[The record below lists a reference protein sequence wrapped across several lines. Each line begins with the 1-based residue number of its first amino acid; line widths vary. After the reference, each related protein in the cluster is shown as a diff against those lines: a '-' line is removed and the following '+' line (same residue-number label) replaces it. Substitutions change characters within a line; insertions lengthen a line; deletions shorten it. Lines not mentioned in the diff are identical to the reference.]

1 MWLSEERS
9 IFFSDLDSA
18 QSRKL
23 FRKFVRRW
31 NSGKLKKKYYS
42 GIQSSSLRHSS
53 QTDYKWKVSSED
65 KDKLTSVCDQV
76 SSWTSASSF
85 KHEQEPSSSVIG
97 PRVIGPV
104 MKPAK
109 RDPYK
114 EEEEFERQREHLKK
128 ERKEY
133 RKYNEMV
140 MDEILPKATGF
151 AAKIE
156 KKRARVEA
164 RREREISPDFNESTL
179 MGGATSDIKAKLM
192 TEQKQREHR
201 AQAASQKIIDYQAK
215 EKARVAAILEQARA
229 NKKEGS
235 LW

>member
-1 MWLSEERS
+1 MLAAKLKLYKYLLSIRHSKERKRRRHSSEVKKKKSKSSKTKILREKVKDEDYFIRSTEFRMWLSEERS

-31 NSGKLKKKYYS
+31 NSGKLKKVMKIKHKYYS

-104 MKPAK
+104 MKP
-109 RDPYK
+109 
-114 EEEEFERQREHLKK
+114 
-128 ERKEY
+128 
-133 RKYNEMV
+133 V
-140 MDEILPKATGF
+140 
-151 AAKIE
+151 
-156 KKRARVEA
+156 
-164 RREREISPDFNESTL
+164 S
-179 MGGATSDIKAKLM
+179 
-192 TEQKQREHR
+192 
-201 AQAASQKIIDYQAK
+201 
-215 EKARVAAILEQARA
+215 
-229 NKKEGS
+229 
-235 LW
+235 

>member
-1 MWLSEERS
+1 MGLIEE
-9 IFFSDLDSA
+9 
-18 QSRKL
+18 
-23 FRKFVRRW
+23 
-31 NSGKLKKKYYS
+31 
-42 GIQSSSLRHSS
+42 S
-53 QTDYKWKVSSED
+53 Q
-65 KDKLTSVCDQV
+65 
-76 SSWTSASSF
+76 
-85 KHEQEPSSSVIG
+85 
-97 PRVIGPV
+97 
-104 MKPAK
+104 AK